1 VDTRIYNSIAASP
14 FAVARERERVRPSV
28 SDEQIEDAIA
38 AARDWLLTRQH
49 ADGHWVGELEG
60 DTILET
66 EYVLLFQFLGN
77 PDQAKIRKLCNYVV
91 RHWQNEDGGFPIYPG
106 GPSDVSAS
114 VKVYFACKLAGHLAD
129 EPFMTRLR
137 DRILALGGVTKCN
150 TFTKLYLSIF
160 GQYDWEGVPTIPPEV
175 FVIPDWFF
183 LNIYV
188 MSSWSRAIL
197 VPLGIINHTR
207 PHKLV
212 PPGAEI
218 DELFVGGRYGK
229 HLRLPWDAKKV
240 SWRNAF
246 LVADMA
252 LKVYDKSKIKPL
264 RQKALAEAERWILE
278 RQNGSGGLG
287 AIFPGMT
294 HAVMAFKCLGYPD
307 DHPAIQ
313 HELRELEKFEIEEG
327 DEIRV
332 QPCVSPVWDTAL
344 SLNALLDSGVPHDHP
359 AIRKAVD
366 WLLDK
371 QVTEKGDWVA
381 KCPSVMPGGW
391 FFEYEN
397 QFYPDVDDTIMVLM
411 GLYKAACPNGEHWST
426 AEPRIRE
433 AMQRGLDWVFAMQNK
448 DGGWASFDKD
458 CDKMLFQEV
467 PFADHNAMLDPAT
480 PDITAR
486 TLEMLSYYD
495 VSRDDPRVVRA
506 LDFIR
511 KEQEPDGSWF
521 GRWGVNYLYGT
532 WQVLRGLGRIGE
544 NLRSGLF
551 QRGAKWIRSVQNEDG
566 GWGETCESYDA
577 PSLKGMGPSTASQT
591 AWAVMGLLNAG
602 DTRSAEM
609 RHGLEYLVRT
619 QLDEGTWDEKWFT
632 GTGFPKVFYLRYHL
646 YRHYFPLWALSQY
659 ITFTTG
665 EKPRTRTLEDLID

>member
-1 VDTRIYNSIAASP
+1 
-14 FAVARERERVRPSV
+14 
-28 SDEQIEDAIA
+28 
-38 AARDWLLTRQH
+38 
-49 ADGHWVGELEG
+49 
-60 DTILET
+60 
-66 EYVLLFQFLGN
+66 
-77 PDQAKIRKLCNYVV
+77 
-91 RHWQNEDGGFPIYPG
+91 
-106 GPSDVSAS
+106 
-114 VKVYFACKLAGHLAD
+114 
-129 EPFMTRLR
+129 
-137 DRILALGGVTKCN
+137 
-150 TFTKLYLSIF
+150 
-160 GQYDWEGVPTIPPEV
+160 
-175 FVIPDWFF
+175 
-183 LNIYV
+183 

-207 PHKLV
+207 PHRSV

-278 RQNGSGGLG
+278 RQKGSGGLG

-332 QPCVSPVWDTAL
+332 QPCVSPVWDTCI

-366 WLLDK
+366 WLLAK
-371 QVTEKGDWVA
+371 QTTDKGDWAA
-381 KCPSVMPGGW
+381 KCPNVEPGGW

-411 GLYKAACPNGEHWST
+411 ALYKAACPNGVHWTT
-426 AEPRIRE
+426 AGPRIRQ

-480 PDITAR
+480 ADITAR
-486 TLEMLSYYD
+486 TLEMLSYFGFGVD
-495 VSRDDPRVVRA
+495 DSRVQRA

-521 GRWGVNYLYGT
+521 GRWGVNYHYGT

-544 NLRSGLF
+544 GGSTMA
-551 QRGAKWIRSVQNEDG
+551 QRGADWIRSVQNEDG
-566 GWGETCESYDA
+566 GWGETCESYDD
-577 PSLKGMGPSTASQT
+577 PSLKGQGPSTASQT
-591 AWAVMGLLNAG
+591 AWALMGLLNAG
-602 DTRSAEM
+602 DLRSQEL
-609 RHGLEYLVRT
+609 RHGLQFLVRT
-619 QLDEGTWDEKWFT
+619 QLEEGTWDEKWFT

-665 EKPRTRTLEDLID
+665 EKPRFSAPADLID